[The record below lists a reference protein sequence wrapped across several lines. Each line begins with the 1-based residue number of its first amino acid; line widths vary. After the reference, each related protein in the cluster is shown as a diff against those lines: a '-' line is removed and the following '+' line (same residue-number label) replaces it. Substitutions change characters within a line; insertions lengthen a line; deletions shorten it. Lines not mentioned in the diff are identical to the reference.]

1 MLVLLVRGSLLQ
13 GKLRYFCRRLLTL
26 CSVSVCLEILHSA
39 TADLLKDRTIMMALT
54 YVYIVWSFCG
64 RVARFL
70 WNSVHLNSDGL
81 ESFFR
86 LFRSLPGV
94 RAEIKRTKQ
103 NLLSELKNNL
113 IENELKT
120 CKIHELPTER
130 TKAEQILSEA
140 ELRTEKDYKDVFAS
154 SRLTGTVYAT
164 DSSQRELCN
173 TVYCQF
179 AHTNPLH
186 GDSFPSVARMEAEV
200 INMASALVSDSHV
213 TTICGTLTSGG
224 TESILTAIR
233 ASRDFM
239 CYTKQITNPE
249 M

>member
-1 MLVLLVRGSLLQ
+1 VEL
-13 GKLRYFCRRLLTL
+13 
-26 CSVSVCLEILHSA
+26 LHSA
-39 TADLLKDRTIMMALT
+39 TADLLQDRTIMMAFT
-54 YVYIVWSFCG
+54 YVCIVLTFCG
-64 RVARFL
+64 RVVRFL
-70 WNSVHLNSDGL
+70 WNAVHLNSNGL

-94 RAEIKRTKQ
+94 RAVIKRTKQ

-113 IENELKT
+113 MENELNI
-120 CKIHELPTER
+120 CKINELPTER
-130 TKAEQILSEA
+130 VTAEQILSEA
-140 ELRTEKDYKDVFAS
+140 ELRTEKDYKDVFAR

-164 DSSQRELCN
+164 DLPQRELCN
-173 TVYCQF
+173 TIYCQF

-200 INMASALVSDSHV
+200 VNMASALVSDSCS
-213 TTICGTLTSGG
+213 TTVCGTLTSGG